1 MSRTTT
7 PRRHASR
14 LMRATAV
21 VAAAAV
27 MLTGCTLFPADPVA
41 PVENTDNTVDY
52 QRTEITIPMLA
63 VSGSTG
69 SIFEQTISV
78 KPSEDGKFSIDIS
91 EDEVGGFGDM
101 FQGAAWSSV
110 MVATLLTGADITN
123 NYRFALRGRGDGPSA
138 GGITTAGL
146 LSLIL
151 GDEFLPD
158 VVMTGTITPSGT
170 IGPVGGVPE
179 KVTGVV
185 DADGDYTKVLI
196 PAGSRNSMNTQ
207 GQVVDVVEY
216 GRKNGLEVVEVGDI
230 FEAYFHLTGK
240 ELPAPSAARGL
251 KVTEPGYTRF
261 KTATERQ
268 LNDFNRADLEFT
280 ALTDGIQEAAWESYI
295 EALIM
300 ADEADRLLSQGL
312 PGGAFIEAMNAKSLM
327 QALAGAYGIAQ
338 DALING
344 GGVLDREFSSIGT
357 VERVFTGFL
366 DRLDT
371 FKVKTLSDAEAIT
384 TAYGNAFDA
393 FTLYLFA
400 SSSIEEIYAALDAGA
415 YGSIEEVINDSL
427 YPLLLLE
434 LSVTQVEAAEAIF
447 EVGRDLD
454 SPAISE
460 NANVADIASFFRRA
474 ADANLEAFTTTEV
487 APLAENYGYSDQV
500 IKDILSERDIA
511 VALAYTA
518 SDTIGMITNYLGKEN
533 PNAAYAEMGYGWR
546 NYARNAGLI
555 EKYAQG
561 QMDGD
566 FNIVGVRS
574 DSYLSNALEFSAD
587 QVSSSVSVL
596 EGKEY
601 TPVLIVGAFESAG
614 IDREGDLTDKFF
626 AIESNTGSFAMA
638 RVLAYLGGFPTE
650 GYRR

>member
-1 MSRTTT
+1 
-7 PRRHASR
+7 
-14 LMRATAV
+14 MRATAV
-21 VAAAAV
+21 IAAAAV
-27 MLTGCTLFPADPVA
+27 MLTGCTLFPAAPEK

-52 QRTEITIPMLA
+52 QRTEITVPILL
-63 VSGSTG
+63 VSGSSG
-69 SIFEQTISV
+69 SIGEETISV
-78 KPSEDGKFSIDIS
+78 KPAEDGKLSIDIS

-123 NYRFALRGRGDGPSA
+123 NYRFVLRGRIDGPSA
-138 GGITTAGL
+138 GGITTAAL

-158 VVMTGTITPSGT
+158 VAMTGTISPIGT
-170 IGPVGGVPE
+170 IGPVGGIPE
-179 KVTGVV
+179 KLTAV
-185 DADGDYTKVLI
+185 AESGDYTKALI
-196 PAGSRNSMNTQ
+196 PMGTRNSVNSA
-207 GQVVDVVEY
+207 GELVDVVEY
-216 GRKNGLEVVEVGDI
+216 GRDNGLEVVEVGDI
-230 FEAYFHLTGK
+230 FEAYFHLTGE
-240 ELPAPSAARGL
+240 ELPAPSSARGL

-261 KTATERQ
+261 KTATQDQ
-268 LNDFNRADLEFT
+268 LNDFDRADIEFS
-280 ALTDGIQEAAWESYI
+280 ALSDGIQDAAWESYVD
-295 EALIM
+295 ALTM

-312 PGGAFIEAMNAKSLM
+312 AGGAFIEAMNAKSLM

-344 GGVLDREFSSIGT
+344 GGVLDREFSNIGT

-393 FTLYLFA
+393 FTLYIFA
-400 SSSIEEIYAALDAGA
+400 STSIEAIYAALDAGA

-434 LSVTQVEAAEAIF
+434 LSVAQVEAAEAIF

-454 SPAISE
+454 SPEISE
-460 NANVADIASFFRRA
+460 NANATDVAAFFRRA
-474 ADANLEAFTTTEV
+474 ADANLEAFTTTQV
-487 APLAENYGYSDQV
+487 APLAESYGYSDQV
-500 IKDILSERDIA
+500 IKDMLSERDIT

-518 SDTIGMITNYLGKEN
+518 SDTIHMITNYLGKEN

-546 NYARNAGLI
+546 NYARNAALI
-555 EKYAQG
+555 EKYANG
-561 QMDGD
+561 QMDQD
-566 FNIVGVRS
+566 LNIVGSRS
-574 DSYLSNALEFSAD
+574 DAYLSNALEFSAD

-601 TPVLIVGAFESAG
+601 TPVLIVGAYESAG
-614 IDREGDLTDKFF
+614 IDREGDFTDKFF